1 MTPPSARGPSIRP
14 PTNTGDD
21 LVLAGAGG
29 LDDAHQV
36 GVVGPD
42 EPPEGAGGPDEPPEG
57 AGGPDE
63 PPEGAGGPDELPEGA
78 GGRDDA
84 IPSLSVNV
92 RSIASLENLSP
103 YDANARVLNLTFGRA
118 DLQPDPDIEIDTLL
132 SNNVKS
138 GVGGQIHREPHRQFR
153 YIRDD
158 NILYSSH
165 HGRYKCSRRKCSN
178 LSDVP
183 NNCLFHPQWLL
194 PEEFQFC
201 GQNCKGTFCTCLKYS
216 KF

>member
-36 GVVGPD
+36 GVV
-42 EPPEGAGGPDEPPEG
+42 
-57 AGGPDE
+57 GPDE

-138 GVGGQIHREPHRQFR
+138 GVRGRIHREPHRQFR

-158 NILYSSH
+158 NLLYSSH

-194 PEEFQFC
+194 PEGFKYC
-201 GQNCKGTFCTCLKYS
+201 GQNCKGAFCTCLKYS
-216 KF
+216 